1 MAGLTIWLLRHAK
14 TVTDPPKGGSDFDR
28 VLAPR
33 GRRDASALG
42 KLLAADPALLG
53 LSGLPIPQR
62 ALVSPSVRTRATADL
77 VLPGFSPTPKVVL
90 VKAFYGADPEEV
102 LDVVRKLPK
111 KVTSVLVLGHNP
123 TWHALSQRLIARD
136 DAAGMAQATG
146 RGFPTC
152 ALGVYRFEAESWANV
167 QAHGGALAAYCLP
180 PFDDPQRPRA
190 LD

>member
-33 GRRDASALG
+33 GRRDAGALG
-42 KLLAADPALLG
+42 KLLAADPASLG
-53 LSGLPIPQR
+53 LSGLPIPER
-62 ALVSPSVRTRATADL
+62 ALVSPSVRTRATTEL

-90 VKAFYGADPEEV
+90 VKSFYGADPEEV
-102 LDVVRKLPK
+102 LEVVRKLPK
-111 KVTSVLVLGHNP
+111 KVTSVLVVGHNP
-123 TWHALSQRLIARD
+123 TWHALSQRLISKD
-136 DAAGMAQATG
+136 DTAGMAQAIE

-152 ALGVYRFEAESWANV
+152 ALGVYRFEAASWAEV
-167 QAHGGALAAYCLP
+167 QAHGGTLAAYCLP